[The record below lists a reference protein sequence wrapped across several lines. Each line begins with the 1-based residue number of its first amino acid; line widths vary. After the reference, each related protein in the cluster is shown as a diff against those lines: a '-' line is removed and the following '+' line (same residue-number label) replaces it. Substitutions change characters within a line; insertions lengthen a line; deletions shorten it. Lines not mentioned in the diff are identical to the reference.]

1 MDAEPDKRGTSR
13 VLVAAAV
20 LLGLYQVVSMAL
32 YFWTYKPTGDTP
44 LFSDFYAFWSFG
56 RFLETMPA
64 ARIYDFKLLE
74 SFQHA
79 LLPGFHSFYP
89 CAYPPTLLLFLKPLG
104 MLGYLP
110 AYLVWTVL
118 GLGGFILAVG
128 ATAERSLLPWLAV
141 LAPTTVLTIIFGQ
154 NGLITAA
161 LLIGALRIM
170 ERRPLLAGVLLGLLS
185 CKPQLFV
192 LLPLVLLAGRRW
204 RTLFAT
210 GGTVLALVA
219 ASLVAFGL
227 PAWLAWIKALPRF
240 SRTIEAEWS
249 SLGWKMPTVS
259 AALRSAGASQ
269 TVLSIAQLA
278 IAGAVT
284 VILLALFHRG
294 RKEAAPSSL
303 DSAALQVGVFLTTP
317 YAFVYDM
324 PMVSAAAV
332 MLAAARMAPG
342 QAWRPGER
350 ILAITG
356 FCLPM
361 FIFSGVFNGIPLG
374 PLILIPLFAL
384 LVRAAWTERTT
395 PRTAP

>member
-1 MDAEPDKRGTSR
+1 MDAQPDKRGTSR
-13 VLVAAAV
+13 ILVAAAA
-20 LLGLYQVVSMAL
+20 LLGLYQLACLVA
-32 YFWTYKPTGDTP
+32 YFWTYKPGGDNP

-56 RFLETMPA
+56 RFLDTMSA

-89 CAYPPTLLLFLKPLG
+89 CVYPPTLLLFLKPLA

-110 AYLVWTVL
+110 AFLIWTVL

-128 ATAERSLLPWLAV
+128 ATTERSLLPWLAV

-161 LLIGALRIM
+161 LLIGAFRIM
-170 ERRPLLAGVLLGLLS
+170 ERRPWLAGVLLGLLS

-219 ASLVAFGL
+219 TSLVAFGV
-227 PAWLAWIKALPRF
+227 PAWLAWLKALPGF
-240 SRTIEAEWS
+240 SRTIEVEWNN
-249 SLGWKMPTVS
+249 LGWMMPTVS
-259 AALRSAGASQ
+259 AALRSAGASP
-269 TVLSIAQLA
+269 TVLSVAQLLV
-278 IAGAVT
+278 AGAVT
-284 VILLALFHRG
+284 VTLLALFHHG
-294 RKEAAPSSL
+294 RRSPAPSAL

-317 YAFVYDM
+317 YAFIYDM

-332 MLAAARMAPG
+332 TLAAARLAPG
-342 QAWRPGER
+342 RDWRPGER
-350 ILAITG
+350 VLALTG

-361 FIFSGVFNGIPLG
+361 FIFSGVFKGIPLG
-374 PLILIPLFAL
+374 PVILIPLFAL
-384 LVRAAWTERTT
+384 LVRAAWTESTT